1 LVYDSIKD
9 AAMKLMPAATLAL
22 TLSAISGCAV
32 LANKP
37 AIDTQTVAVAV
48 RVPAGQFVKFMLKA
62 KGDVTY
68 QCQSVT
74 NNTTEFAWS
83 QGAPSAT
90 LSMANGRSVG
100 RFYGGPTWEA
110 DDGSSVTAR
119 VIASADA
126 GAGNMPLQLL
136 QAVQSEGNARFNTIT
151 YIQRL
156 NTRGGLMPSSVCNA
170 SLKGQRE
177 LVNYEADY
185 VFYSAPKAPEA
196 ATDAKPNA
204 GNNPL

>member
-1 LVYDSIKD
+1 
-9 AAMKLMPAATLAL
+9 MKLMPAATLAL
-22 TLSAISGCAV
+22 ALSAISGCAV

-37 AIDTQTVAVAV
+37 TIDTSAVAEAV
-48 RVPAGQFVKFMLKA
+48 RVPAGQFIKFILTA

-74 NNTTEFAWS
+74 NNTTQFAWS
-83 QGAPSAT
+83 EGAPSASLT
-90 LSMANGRSVG
+90 LPNGRSVG

-136 QAVQSEGNARFNTIT
+136 QAVQSVGHARFNDIT

-156 NTRGGLMPSSVCNA
+156 RTQGGLVPRSACNV
-170 SLKGQRE
+170 SLKNQRE
-177 LVNYEADY
+177 LVSYQADY
-185 VFYSAPKAPEA
+185 VFYSAPTAPEA
-196 ATDAKPNA
+196 KTEATPNPS
-204 GNNPL
+204 NPL